1 MPISTTTIGSGTAE
15 TGVTT
20 DVANLQ
26 TLTGRPDGST
36 HLGTFTGTTIAD
48 SSSVVT
54 ALQAIET
61 AHEGAVADITNLQT
75 LTGRPDGST
84 HLSTFTS
91 KYGASALVSADQTVK
106 ASTQQV
112 IDRLEEMGGLN
123 VLKFGGAND
132 GSADTSAAL
141 VAAHEAAYTFSG
153 NYLVNPTASAVVT
166 GLTRSGTTATV
177 TVAAGGLAN
186 VTNGDYVT
194 ISGASPAG
202 WNGTYIV
209 TVTSSTT
216 ATFTVDG
223 SLGAWDSSSPTTLRE
238 QHGSS
243 IFRKMPPFV
252 FFPPGEYRFDAAAV
266 LDSPSAQTINII
278 GYGAVLF
285 QGISF
290 PTGRH
295 LIEAGKPTTST
306 VAGGVT
312 SNQPFFVTIK
322 GLTFR
327 DFDHALHL
335 GYASANVNV
344 GRMQVIDCDFIGKPG
359 GASTAIR
366 AFNRSASLQ
375 LVRCQFDCLR
385 TALEVQSVD
394 RVYVDDARM
403 QIKEYMPAANRNTL
417 EGRFVLRRGAMYVNK
432 ATLNP
437 SLEIPEDPI
446 VKPMGW
452 FLAQEWPEWQT
463 GVTYKRGD
471 MVYYDGGEGNIAV
484 ASIALSG
491 STVTVTT
498 SVAHGLTDG
507 DKATI
512 AGVTQSAYNGE
523 FVVAVDLNNS
533 PATKFT
539 YTVSGSP
546 SPTGSS
552 ITVRRQQLW
561 VCKTGDASASTS
573 GQHTSAAAFSTDK
586 ATHWLQVGREVEGPL
601 SVWGDIT
608 IRDSLLG
615 GEAGGVNPIIWD
627 LRPDHGAYET
637 TTVTYGRTAKI
648 VDCLIGSVSG
658 TGENRTNLAATISLY
673 PTLTLTAVD
682 TANDTITVP
691 GHTFANG
698 DGVRFTAV
706 GSIGGVNTT
715 TQYYVINVAGNVFGV
730 SATHG
735 GAAVD
740 LTGSLGASPR
750 IARTSLTVSSITHDS
765 GLQVATYT
773 TAANHGMSTG
783 DKVIIAGATQTE
795 YNGEFTITRTGDAT
809 FTCPVAGSPASPAT
823 GTITALTAYV
833 KSASTT
839 ATVKTLTAHGLKS
852 GQKIVIAGATQTE
865 YNGTFAITRI
875 NDKEFTYT
883 FAGSGTSPATGVI
896 TGSSYLGTSPTV
908 LLVQIP
914 NRLEVVNNK
923 YSFTQQVAAD
933 YWIAQASQPTPWLT
947 TRFKTLE
954 ARCEHNYGT
963 AHANHFVAGGTW
975 ADLGPN
981 YAPADI
987 IAPVYNLTP
996 STNGM
1001 YVPNGAKLVTADT
1014 GTSGTPHSI
1023 FRFFG
1028 TSNGQEFT
1036 LLVNQYTTVFH
1047 DNGATAYIR
1056 LANSENF
1063 NPGATGATGAMS
1075 GSISFV
1081 MRNGTA
1087 HETSRN
1093 IFRSFQPTAG
1103 TGITGGTGTVYRA
1116 SIERSGGLAITR
1128 IFIDLTGLS
1137 SGATADDIIGKAA
1150 TANCHLGLISS
1161 STSSPMGTL
1170 VSGRLFVLE
1179 TPAGGD
1185 TDIDLFDN
1193 TSATRVQDDTIEAGT
1208 WGLLLDAGTWT
1219 AGDVKILTALPQ
1231 DGRYLYLAG
1240 QTPTQGAYTAGQAMI
1255 ELIGTI

>member
-20 DVANLQ
+20 DVADLQ

-112 IDRLEEMGGLN
+112 IDRLEEMGGIN

-252 FFPPGEYRFDAAAV
+252 FFPPGDFRFDAAAV

-523 FVVAVDLNNS
+523 FVVAVDPNNS

-658 TGENRTNLAATISLY
+658 TGENRTNLAASI
-673 PTLTLTAVD
+673 TL
-682 TANDTITVP
+682 N
-691 GHTFANG
+691 
-698 DGVRFTAV
+698 
-706 GSIGGVNTT
+706 
-715 TQYYVINVAGNVFGV
+715 
-730 SATHG
+730 
-735 GAAVD
+735 
-740 LTGSLGASPR
+740 
-750 IARTSLTVSSITHDS
+750 TSLTVSSITHDS

-773 TAANHGMSTG
+773 TASTHGMSTG

-833 KSASTT
+833 TSASTT
-839 ATVKTLTAHGLKS
+839 ATAKTTAAHGLKS

-865 YNGTFAITRI
+865 YNGTFAITRV

-883 FAGSGTSPATGVI
+883 FAGSGTSPATGTI
-896 TGSSYLGTSPTV
+896 TGGSYLGTSPTV

-914 NRLEVVNNK
+914 NRLEVINNK

-1014 GTSGTPHSI
+1014 GTSGTAHSI
-1023 FRFFG
+1023 YRFFG

-1056 LANSENF
+1056 LTNSENF

-1093 IFRSFQPTAG
+1093 IFRSFQLTAG

-1116 SIERSGGLAITR
+1116 SVERSGGLAITR

-1161 STSSPMGTL
+1161 GTSSQMGTL

-1185 TDIDLFDN
+1185 TDINLFDN
-1193 TSATRVQDDTIEAGT
+1193 TSATRVQDATIKAGT
-1208 WGLLLDAGTWT
+1208 WSELLDAGTWA
-1219 AGDVKILTALPQ
+1219 AGDVKILTALPTN
-1231 DGRYLYLAG
+1231 GRYLYLASG
-1240 QTPTQGAYTAGQAMI
+1240 TTAAVAEYTAGQAMI